1 MFGFGNNRR
10 RGRTETFAPSR
21 IGGAALAGI
30 GMLAWQWWRKRQESG
45 RTRTPH
51 NQPFSESSRMRSP
64 DAF

>member
-21 IGGAALAGI
+21 IRGAALAGI
-30 GMLAWQWWRKRQESG
+30 GMLAWQWWRKRQALS
-45 RTRTPH
+45 RTTTNPA
-51 NQPFSESSRMRSP
+51 NTFSETSRRSA